1 MEKISNKS
9 AKSINFNQLE
19 NSISKL
25 NDVFE
30 ENTAKAINRN
40 ITARN
45 WLIGF
50 YIVNYEQNGKDRAK
64 YGEKT
69 LQRLAENLNKPS
81 LSYRNLKLYRQFYS
95 EFKLLENPIFDYILH
110 EFRAEDQLIPIIKQ
124 ELIIDSNLIS
134 NWAISDCQIQKKTL
148 KSLPPDLQLPPEKLF
163 KCLSFTHFSLIMT
176 VENPLGSY
184 FKMSRSNRSKS

>member
-19 NSISKL
+19 NSICKL

-64 YGEKT
+64 YWEKT
-69 LQRLAENLNKPS
+69 LQR
-81 LSYRNLKLYRQFYS
+81 RQR
-95 EFKLLENPIFDYILH
+95 I
-110 EFRAEDQLIPIIKQ
+110 
-124 ELIIDSNLIS
+124 
-134 NWAISDCQIQKKTL
+134 
-148 KSLPPDLQLPPEKLF
+148 
-163 KCLSFTHFSLIMT
+163 
-176 VENPLGSY
+176 
-184 FKMSRSNRSKS
+184 